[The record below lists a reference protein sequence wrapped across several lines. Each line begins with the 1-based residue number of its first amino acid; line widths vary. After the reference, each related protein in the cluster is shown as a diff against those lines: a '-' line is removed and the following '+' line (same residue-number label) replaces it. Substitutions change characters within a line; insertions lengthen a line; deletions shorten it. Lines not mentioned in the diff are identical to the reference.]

1 MRTITYQDVFGVPLG
16 QQVEESRPLG
26 YWRCPAAESM
36 RSQLSGTPFFASKQ
50 DKLQGVG
57 PLYKDNYKHEF
68 NRHHAGLAVDIM
80 LLPKTDE
87 VTLGQ
92 NLVVLLNQFADTIKF
107 RGMIYQNVT
116 VDLESGTWRAKR
128 WSKGGHENHIH
139 IDWHDTN
146 RTRWTPIDGTIPLR
160 LRNGNVVVQMT
171 PVDAG
176 RIANAIEWA
185 PESGTQFAQ
194 DTDLQNALV
203 ALVDRWTRGLLQ
215 PVDLDATLAVA
226 GSPTATAISTLLTG
240 TWDVVIGPWRGLFVF
255 SADGS
260 MYWASSTGGARTAGH
275 WMITTRDVRW
285 TFYDP
290 GDFRVFTLPLQAQ
303 GRTVQGTILPVGQGD
318 FKMTKQ

>member
-16 QQVEESRPLG
+16 QQVDESHPLG
-26 YWRCPAAESM
+26 YWRCPAAEAM
-36 RSQLSGTPFFASKQ
+36 RSQLSGTPFFASRQ
-50 DKLQGVG
+50 EKLQGIG
-57 PLYKDNYKHEF
+57 PLYRDNYKHEF

-80 LLPKTDE
+80 LTPKTDE

-116 VDLESGTWRAKR
+116 VDLDRATWRAQR
-128 WSKGGHENHIH
+128 WSKGGHDNHIH

-146 RTRWTPIDGTIPLR
+146 RARWTPITDSIPLR
-160 LRNGNVVVQMT
+160 LGSGRIVQMM

-176 RIANAIEWA
+176 RIANSIEWA
-185 PESGTQFAQ
+185 PESGTLFGQ
-194 DTDLQNALV
+194 DVDLQNALV
-203 ALVDRWTRGLLQ
+203 ALVDRWSRGLLQ

-226 GSPTATAISTLLTG
+226 GSSTASGISALLTG
-240 TWDVVIGPWRGLFVF
+240 TWDVTIGQWQGLFAF

-260 MYWASSTGGARTAGH
+260 MYWASSVGGARTSGH

-290 GDFRVFTLPLQAQ
+290 GDFRVFTVPLQMQ
-303 GRTVQGTILPVGQGD
+303 GRTVQGTVLPAGQGA